1 VFLSCSL
8 SIASGYSVIIFH
20 FIDWQM
26 ASHIQQSSNIV
37 DERQVSQKNIVVIT
51 GATSGIGRA
60 VALSLGRCG
69 VSLGLVGR
77 NAKKGE
83 ELVRLILSDSS
94 DSAAQFFQADI
105 SNMAEVRDL
114 VSRLKNCYDRID
126 VLINN
131 AGARFSQFEE
141 TSEGIERT
149 FSTNHLGHFLLTAC
163 LLEHL
168 IRAPAA
174 RILIIGSGAHFGIR
188 NPTWGFTRTTYERKL
203 AYGTSKLANIIFAY
217 ELARRLSSTSVTSNA
232 VDPGGVATNLGRN
245 NGVVAWLRHLAYY
258 AWRGQLIR
266 SRQAAEHVAYMALAK
281 ELTGVT
287 GLYFHERKPVMSS
300 TTSQDL
306 ATAREL
312 WSLSVKLTGIDA
324 SLGQAWEYMRPTD
337 NL

>member
-1 VFLSCSL
+1 MNEKSR
-8 SIASGYSVIIFH
+8 GKKII
-20 FIDWQM
+20 
-26 ASHIQQSSNIV
+26 
-37 DERQVSQKNIVVIT
+37 VIT

-69 VSLGLVGR
+69 ANLVLVGR
-77 NAKKGE
+77 NARKGE
-83 ELVRLILSDSS
+83 ELVGMIRSDSP
-94 DSAAQFFQADI
+94 DSAGKFFQADI

-114 VSRLKNCYDRID
+114 VSRIKNCYDRVD

-149 FSTNHLGHFLLTAC
+149 FSTNHLGHFLLTAL

-168 IRAPAA
+168 IRAPEA
-174 RILIIGSGAHFGIR
+174 RILFIGSGAHFGVR
-188 NPTWGFTRTTYERKL
+188 SNPAWVLTRTKYERKL

-217 ELARRLSSTSVTSNA
+217 ELARRLSDTTVTSNA

-245 NGVVAWLRHLAYY
+245 NGVLAWLRHLTYY
-258 AWRGQLIR
+258 ASKGQLITP
-266 SRQAAEHVAYMALAK
+266 RQAAEHIAYVALAK

-287 GLYFHERKPVMSS
+287 GLYFHERKSVLSS
-300 TTSQDL
+300 TTSRDL

-324 SLGQAWEYMRPTD
+324 SLGQAWKYMRPAASP
-337 NL
+337 